1 MLETYLPPHR
11 YLTLSLPLN
20 IQRWVDP
27 FFDLEQFHTKGPVE
41 DELTKEA
48 ESDEEERRIAS
59 ERLLHDI
66 MQPKWMEKEVLDGE
80 YTRRRRRRRSR
91 IEKG

>member
-1 MLETYLPPHR
+1 M
-11 YLTLSLPLN
+11 
-20 IQRWVDP
+20 QRWVDP

-66 MQPKWMEKEVLDGE
+66 MQPKWIEKEVLDGNYHSVRGFGQRE
-80 YTRRRRRRRSR
+80 ARKLPCVAMT
-91 IEKG
+91 EHFTT

>member
-80 YTRRRRRRRSR
+80 YIRRRSSR

>member
-1 MLETYLPPHR
+1 
-11 YLTLSLPLN
+11 
-20 IQRWVDP
+20 
-27 FFDLEQFHTKGPVE
+27 LEQFHTKGPVE

-80 YTRRRRRRRSR
+80 YARR
-91 IEKG
+91 